1 MLFKGLLESIVLV
14 PYNMLLQIV
23 AAIKRILYATDEDD
37 GAEPLSPI
45 EEKAILETQNRK
57 KHLEHR
63 CRCCWKY
70 HLLRQRLSDVSDVHC
85 SGSPLLINMDNGPKK
100 VKLESETQNAKGEVE
115 SYYSSAGKGQEIK
128 NEQLIHQD
136 SQNIPKTSSGVLTA
150 AAAGVALTLESAKE
164 AISQK

>member
-1 MLFKGLLESIVLV
+1 
-14 PYNMLLQIV
+14 QIV

-37 GAEPLSPI
+37 GAEALSPI

-85 SGSPLLINMDNGPKK
+85 SGSPLL
-100 VKLESETQNAKGEVE
+100 
-115 SYYSSAGKGQEIK
+115 SY
-128 NEQLIHQD
+128 
-136 SQNIPKTSSGVLTA
+136 
-150 AAAGVALTLESAKE
+150 
-164 AISQK
+164 